1 MKSYLSSSQ
10 NGLDLNENSNKTK
23 LLVDN
28 TSFLPFLEVLEH
40 KKNLKINLN
49 HKKNNKIYISNNDY
63 FKICQM
69 MNSNKEDYIKFSNKK
84 NNNNNDE
91 DSLNEINE
99 IINDSFDEFENE
111 EKNNK
116 FILSNSDIDNFINNE
131 NKDENINNSIMKF
144 SSKKYFYQ
152 NYYCLLF
159 YWKFFNFCIF
169 FINFLFT
176 FHIFN
181 NIFLNN
187 VCYYD
192 FYSLK
197 IYFVII
203 LIYINNFNVFYNFY
217 NKKIV
222 KNVDEKLN
230 FCLIFA
236 FILLFFSNLTD
247 ELFFSK
253 NFLKIIEKKTF
264 YFQLKFLMEFFILL
278 NLLLVFKFKEYFK
291 EYIEIIPIKNNNLN
305 ENEIEEN
312 FITNNNNNYIEII

>member
-10 NGLDLNENSNKTK
+10 NGLDLNENNNKTK

-40 KKNLKINLN
+40 KKKLKINLKN
-49 HKKNNKIYISNNDY
+49 HKKKIFISNNDY

-69 MNSNKEDYIKFSNKK
+69 MNSNKEDYIKFSNKNN
-84 NNNNNDE
+84 NNNNND
-91 DSLNEINE
+91 SFNEINE

-116 FILSNSDIDNFINNE
+116 FILSNSDVENNFVNVENNA
-131 NKDENINNSIMKF
+131 NINNSFMKF

-169 FINFLFT
+169 FINFLLT

-203 LIYINNFNVFYNFY
+203 LVYINNFNVFYNFY

-230 FCLIFA
+230 FCLIFV

-253 NFLKIIEKKTF
+253 EFLKKIEKKN
-264 YFQLKFLMEFFILL
+264 FLF
-278 NLLLVFKFKEYFK
+278 
-291 EYIEIIPIKNNNLN
+291 
-305 ENEIEEN
+305 
-312 FITNNNNNYIEII
+312 

>member
-1 MKSYLSSSQ
+1 MKSYLSSQ

-28 TSFLPFLEVLEH
+28 TSFLPFLEVLEQ
-40 KKNLKINLN
+40 KKNLKINFN
-49 HKKNNKIYISNNDY
+49 SKHKKNNKSYISNNDY

-69 MNSNKEDYIKFSNKK
+69 MNSNKEDYIKFSNKNEINFK
-84 NNNNNDE
+84 E

-116 FILSNSDIDNFINNE
+116 FILSNSEIENNLISNE
-131 NKDENINNSIMKF
+131 NNINNSIMKF

-159 YWKFFNFCIF
+159 YWKIFNFCIF

-176 FHIFN
+176 FHILK
-181 NIFLNN
+181 NIYSKN
-187 VCYYD
+187 VFYYD

-197 IYFVII
+197 IFIIII
-203 LIYINNFNVFYNFY
+203 LIYFNNFNVFYNFY

-230 FCLIFA
+230 FSLIFA

-247 ELFFSK
+247 KLFFSK
-253 NFLKIIEKKTF
+253 EFLKLIETKTF
-264 YFQLKFLMEFFILL
+264 YFQLKFFLEFFILI
-278 NLLLVFKFKEYFK
+278 NLLLTFKFKEYFN
-291 EYIEIIPIKNNNLN
+291 EYIELIPIKNNNLN
-305 ENEIEEN
+305 DEEEN
-312 FITNNNNNYIEII
+312 FINNNNNNNNNYIEII